1 VSVRYDAVIVGG
13 GVAGLFAAYKLAK
26 GGLRTLIVE
35 AKSEDKVGEKVC
47 GDAIGEHHFKAV
59 GLEPPRLGVDALGI
73 IEGVRVFSPSK
84 RHSVTAWGRGYA
96 LDRKAFGR
104 RLLKMAL
111 DAGAELMAQHSALK
125 PVVEGSWVRGVVVSG
140 PSGIGELRAR
150 VVVDATGA
158 AAALR
163 TKLPSEW
170 WVSYKAPPEDFNAA
184 YRVVAEV
191 EVEQDPRF
199 ADIYLDA
206 VVAPGGYWWWFPKG
220 RSTVNVGLGVKMG
233 AGAPSPRDM
242 FEKHVL
248 PRLREAGARV
258 LHAGGGVVP
267 TRRPAPCP
275 VWNGFL
281 AVGDAAYTANPLHG
295 GGIGPA
301 LVSAHHAA
309 ASVLAA
315 LEEGEPTMERLWPY
329 TVAYLKAYGIKQAAL
344 DVARIY
350 LQALSNDDIELIVS
364 SGVVSDEELSAI
376 GYKGELLPSVLSKA
390 AAAIRMLR
398 RPTLLS
404 ELVRLKGLMEESV
417 EIYESYPQAPEGFSE
432 WYERSERFYARLK
445 ERFWR

>member
-1 VSVRYDAVIVGG
+1 MSVRYDAVIVGG

-404 ELVRLKGLMEESV
+404 ELVRLKGLMEESI

>member
-1 VSVRYDAVIVGG
+1 MSVRYDAVIVGG

>member
-1 VSVRYDAVIVGG
+1 MSVRYDAVIVGG

-417 EIYESYPQAPEGFSE
+417 EIYESYPQAPEGFPE